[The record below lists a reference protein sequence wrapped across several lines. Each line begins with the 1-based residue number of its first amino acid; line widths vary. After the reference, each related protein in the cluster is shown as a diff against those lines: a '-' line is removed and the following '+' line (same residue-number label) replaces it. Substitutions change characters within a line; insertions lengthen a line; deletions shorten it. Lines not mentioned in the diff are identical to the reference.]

1 MTDDTNCEG
10 KPSFAEDIMPIFY
23 QFQKQM
29 IWRFDLTKYEDVKT
43 NYEQILSRI
52 TDPDAPMP
60 PAPYGPLAQT
70 DIDTFVKWS
79 PCFNK

>member
-1 MTDDTNCEG
+1 MTDNTNCEG
-10 KPSFAEDIMPIFY
+10 PSFADDIMPIFY

-43 NYEQILSRI
+43 NYDQILSRI
-52 TDPDAPMP
+52 TDSDAPMP
-60 PAPYGPLAQT
+60 PAPYGPLSQG
-70 DIDTFVKWS
+70 DIDTFTNWS